1 MFNIT
6 ILSIGA
12 VKTDY
17 LKLAVAEYLKRLG
30 PYAKV
35 SLVELPAESFT
46 DSQKVA
52 AKKKEGKRI
61 EEYLSRRPE
70 ARVFLL
76 DERGLELT
84 SEELAVKL
92 DKINE
97 PIIFVIG
104 GSLGLEPE
112 LLSRFEK
119 LSLSR
124 LTFLHEMTK
133 VVLLEQIYRSS
144 AIIKGKNYHY

>member
-1 MFNIT
+1 MNNEHKDNRFWFGFFIGG
-6 ILSIGA
+6 LIGA
-12 VKTDY
+12 AIIV
-17 LKLAVAEYLKRLG
+17 LLG
-30 PYAKV
+30 
-35 SLVELPAESFT
+35 T
-46 DSQKVA
+46 
-52 AKKKEGKRI
+52 KEGKKI

-76 DERGLELT
+76 DERGVELT
-84 SEELAVKL
+84 SEDLAVKL

-112 LLSRFEK
+112 LLSCFEK
-119 LSLSR
+119 LALSR

-133 VVLLEQIYRSS
+133 VVLLEQIYRSI

>member
-1 MFNIT
+1 MLNIT

-17 LKLAVAEYLKRLG
+17 FKLAIAEYHKRLG
-30 PYAKV
+30 PHAKL
-35 SLVELPAESFT
+35 SLVELAAESFSE
-46 DSQKVA
+46 SQKIA

-61 EEYLSRRPE
+61 AEYLSRRPE

-76 DERGLELT
+76 DERGVELT
-84 SEELAVKL
+84 SEDLAVKL

-112 LLSRFEK
+112 LLSCFEK
-119 LSLSR
+119 LALSR

-133 VVLLEQIYRSS
+133 VVLLEQIYRSI